1 MGRVSESSASA
12 TRAIVQAIGEILT
25 LRAKTFD
32 AGAAQHR
39 FSRQMTAT
47 RRLAAI
53 LAADLAGYSCL
64 IAADEDGTLQTFKA
78 IRKDLFDP
86 TGAGSTFG
94 QR

>member
-1 MGRVSESSASA
+1 
-12 TRAIVQAIGEILT
+12 
-25 LRAKTFD
+25 
-32 AGAAQHR
+32 
-39 FSRQMTAT
+39 MTAT
-47 RRLAAI
+47 RRFAAI

-78 IRKDLFDP
+78 IRDDLFDP